1 MQTGYDLVWLA
12 AERTPDRVAL
22 VDDRTERTLTYR
34 ELIREV
40 DVIAAGLYERGV
52 TAGCRVA
59 TALPNLFEHCLVLL
73 ALQRLAAVPALLNFR
88 LPPDQLAALIV
99 EGGMFGAVVQNDPA
113 LTEKM
118 ASALAADD
126 GLLLIVG
133 GDADTF
139 EQCRGDVAG
148 LPSRPKPD
156 PDDIAYIFYTSG
168 TTGKPKGVLIAHRT
182 TEHRIACLSPL
193 AGLRYGEDLRALGAS
208 PLFHA
213 IGFYC
218 VFMVTLAYNGTYYAM
233 SAFRPD
239 AAVELIGEHRIT
251 FLFVVPTVLQA
262 IPSAPNYDPARME
275 SLKLVIHGGAPIAA
289 SLLARISDE
298 WQEAELCHLYGTTE
312 TMIPFFNRSPKDNP
326 TQFSVGYSHRAR
338 VIAFGGVPSDLVAPG
353 TSGEL
358 IIDATTDSIFAGY
371 LGLPEVTAKKIRDG
385 WYYTGDVCVRNADGT
400 FALVGRVDDAIR
412 SGAETV
418 YPEEVEA
425 VLAEHP
431 GVREACVIGLPDD
444 YWGEIV
450 VACIVESRS
459 GLAWESLDTH
469 CRGSRLAAFKRPRAY
484 IFVKAIP
491 RNAANKIVRSLVR
504 ETAVVAVTTTNDIH
518 RVAA

>member
-52 TAGCRVA
+52 TASCRVA

-148 LPSRPKPD
+148 LPPRPKPD

-168 TTGKPKGVLIAHRT
+168 TTG
-182 TEHRIACLSPL
+182 
-193 AGLRYGEDLRALGAS
+193 
-208 PLFHA
+208 
-213 IGFYC
+213 
-218 VFMVTLAYNGTYYAM
+218 
-233 SAFRPD
+233 
-239 AAVELIGEHRIT
+239 
-251 FLFVVPTVLQA
+251 
-262 IPSAPNYDPARME
+262 
-275 SLKLVIHGGAPIAA
+275 
-289 SLLARISDE
+289 
-298 WQEAELCHLYGTTE
+298 
-312 TMIPFFNRSPKDNP
+312 
-326 TQFSVGYSHRAR
+326 
-338 VIAFGGVPSDLVAPG
+338 
-353 TSGEL
+353 
-358 IIDATTDSIFAGY
+358 
-371 LGLPEVTAKKIRDG
+371 
-385 WYYTGDVCVRNADGT
+385 
-400 FALVGRVDDAIR
+400 
-412 SGAETV
+412 
-418 YPEEVEA
+418 
-425 VLAEHP
+425 
-431 GVREACVIGLPDD
+431 
-444 YWGEIV
+444 
-450 VACIVESRS
+450 
-459 GLAWESLDTH
+459 
-469 CRGSRLAAFKRPRAY
+469 
-484 IFVKAIP
+484 
-491 RNAANKIVRSLVR
+491 
-504 ETAVVAVTTTNDIH
+504 
-518 RVAA
+518 